1 MNFKTTLILL
11 VLLAVVGA
19 FVAYDKF
26 KGEPD
31 ESSKTVAT
39 NRLFDVKETADVN
52 SLTIRPTDGGEIVLT
67 KTPDGKWR
75 MTKPVEAAAEN
86 LQVDGLVRDLIDLE
100 SHGKIEVS
108 KETGLDKPRFNI
120 EMGAKGGKLL
130 KFAIGEKTQ
139 LGDMYVK
146 IEGHDKADVVSSSVY
161 ERLAKPAND
170 LRDKQLITAASPAIR
185 QMVIEQDG
193 QPKLVLHKSGEQWA
207 LVEPVKLPVDEGVI
221 SEMLGAVTG
230 LRATDWIAKDSPEL
244 ANAKFDKPQ
253 LTVAFTTAAP
263 STQPTTGAAGVA
275 AATAPASQPAW
286 TTIAFGGYDTIR
298 HLKLFARISDTSA
311 VVKVASGPLET
322 LSKKPIE
329 LRDKKVLDIT
339 PEQVSKLSIVTDL
352 PAGAAPTT
360 RPAKKTEVAI
370 ERRKQLPA
378 TQAAATTTQATTK
391 PTAATQASATTHA
404 AATKPAVAEAPK
416 PQSTWELKT
425 DPRGDADD
433 EQIRNLLADLHPLRA
448 SKYLESTPST
458 KPVGNYTVKVT
469 TEGPGG
475 TPVNNYE
482 LKLID
487 PGGDRALMAEYN
499 GLSFELPRTFLTK
512 IEGNFAKKAKVETP
526 RPTGPDDAAGFELP
540 GK

>member
-19 FVAYDKF
+19 FVVYDKF

-31 ESSKTVAT
+31 ESTTTVAT

-52 SLTIRPTDGGEIVLT
+52 SLTIRSTDGGGEIVLT

-75 MTKPVEAAAEN
+75 MTSPVDAAAEN

-100 SHGKIEVS
+100 SHGKIEVT

-130 KFAIGEKTQ
+130 KFAIGERTQ

-170 LRDKQLITAASPAIR
+170 LRDKQLITAASPAIK
-185 QMVIEQDG
+185 QMTIEADG
-193 QPKLVLHKSGEQWA
+193 QPKLVLQKTAEHWELLA
-207 LVEPVKLPVDEGVI
+207 PVKLPVDDSVI
-221 SEMLGAVTG
+221 TDLLGAVTN

-244 ANAKFDKPQ
+244 ANAKFEKPQ
-253 LTVAFTTAAP
+253 MTVAFTTAAP
-263 STQPTTGAAGVA
+263 STQPVTATAT
-275 AATAPASQPAW
+275 ATAPASQPAW
-286 TTIAFGGYDTIR
+286 TTITFGQYDTIR

-311 VVKVASGPLET
+311 VVKVAATPLET
-322 LSKKPIE
+322 LSKKPID
-329 LRDKKVLDIT
+329 LRDKKVLDLI
-339 PEQVSKLSIVTDL
+339 PEQVSKLSIVTDVPVGVA
-352 PAGAAPTT
+352 PAT
-360 RPAKKTEVAI
+360 RPAKKTEVVI
-370 ERRKQLPA
+370 ERRKQVPA
-378 TQAAATTTQATTK
+378 TQAAAATTQATTR
-391 PTAATQASATTHA
+391 PATTQASTTQT
-404 AATKPAVAEAPK
+404 TKPVVAEVPK
-416 PQSTWELKT
+416 PLSVWELKSE
-425 DPRGDADD
+425 PRGEADD
-433 EQIRNLLADLHPLRA
+433 EGVRNLLADIHPLRA
-448 SKYLESTPST
+448 VKYHESTPT
-458 KPVGNYTVKVT
+458 TRPTANYVIKIT

-475 TPVNNYE
+475 TPITGYE

-487 PGGDRALMAEYN
+487 GGGDQGVTGEYN
-499 GLSFELPRTFLTK
+499 GLSFELPRTFLK
-512 IEGNFAKKAKVETP
+512 KLEGDFAKKAKTESP
-526 RPTGPDDAAGFELP
+526 GRPGGPDDGTFDLP

>member
-39 NRLFDVKETADVN
+39 NRLFDVKETTDVN
-52 SLTIRPTDGGEIVLT
+52 SLTIRSTDGGEIVLT

-100 SHGKIEVS
+100 SHGKIEVT

-130 KFAIGEKTQ
+130 KFAIGEQTQ

-185 QMVIEQDG
+185 QMVIEADG

-207 LVEPVKLPVDEGVI
+207 LAEPVKLPVDEAVI
-221 SEMLGAVTG
+221 TDLLGAVTN

-244 ANAKFDKPQ
+244 ANAKFEKPQ
-253 LTVAFTTAAP
+253 MTVAFTTEAP
-263 STQPTTGAAGVA
+263 STQP
-275 AATAPASQPAW
+275 ATATGPSSQPAW
-286 TTIAFGGYDTIR
+286 TTITFGQYDTIR
-298 HLKLFARISDTSA
+298 HLKLFARISDTNA
-311 VVKVASGPLET
+311 VVKVASTPLET
-322 LSKKPIE
+322 LSKKPID
-329 LRDKKVLDIT
+329 LRDKKVLDLM

-378 TQAAATTTQATTK
+378 TQAAATTRATTQ
-391 PTAATQASATTHA
+391 PATTQASTTP
-404 AATKPAVAEAPK
+404 ATKPVVAEVPK
-416 PQSTWELKT
+416 PLSTWELKT
-425 DPRGDADD
+425 DPKGDADD
-433 EQIRNLLADLHPLRA
+433 EQMRNLLADLHPLRA
-448 SKYLESTPST
+448 AKYLEATPAT
-458 KPVGNYTVKVT
+458 KPVGNYVVKVT

-475 TPVNNYE
+475 TPVVGYE

-499 GLSFELPRTFLTK
+499 GLSFELPRTFLTR
-512 IEGNFAKKAKVETP
+512 IEGNFAKKAKVETA
-526 RPTGPDDAAGFELP
+526 RPINPDDAGFELP